1 MMYNRYIP
9 DAAGVYHPTRV
20 GAEPQTAAPAPPP
33 EPVRAPPAPPPPP
46 PSSPPCAAEHGGFL
60 SRLLPRSIDTGDLL
74 LLLILLMLGVDGEE
88 EVQLSVILTAAA
100 FLLS

>member
-33 EPVRAPPAPPPPP
+33 A
-46 PSSPPCAAEHGGFL
+46 
-60 SRLLPRSIDTGDLL
+60 
-74 LLLILLMLGVDGEE
+74 
-88 EVQLSVILTAAA
+88 
-100 FLLS
+100 